1 MIGIRVQRQVVHS
14 QNIGCCSSYRFF
26 RGLREQRSN
35 SCEKSVKSTTE
46 TIFAARDIWL
56 QDVTREFW
64 KKELID
70 RVYQQ
75 LAVRFLGRTSKN
87 LQKTLA
93 KDITEMPIFG
103 RYSCSQFLG
112 WYHMYFRWLDSYL
125 LTYSCQV
132 GMISLYDDRIW
143 NVFGFGSTWITLCG
157 FKFSMHSSENWFIMV
172 YFRSGNLSLRPK
184 KEECLRL
191 GE

>member
-1 MIGIRVQRQVVHS
+1 MVGIRVQRQVVHS
-14 QNIGCCSSYRFF
+14 QNIGCCSSYRFA

-35 SCEKSVKSTTE
+35 SCEKSGNSTTE

-87 LQKTLA
+87 LQKTLELPCVVSNLA
-93 KDITEMPIFG
+93 CTHLKMGLLLFISDPATCHFAQ
-103 RYSCSQFLG
+103 RSRNASG
-112 WYHMYFRWLDSYL
+112 WVNKSR
-125 LTYSCQV
+125 
-132 GMISLYDDRIW
+132 
-143 NVFGFGSTWITLCG
+143 
-157 FKFSMHSSENWFIMV
+157 
-172 YFRSGNLSLRPK
+172 
-184 KEECLRL
+184 
-191 GE
+191 